1 MTAANWV
8 TLAVAL
14 IAAFASI
21 SSNRSAAKA
30 EGKLRIEES
39 RVNMEAQAYER
50 ARAFDTET
58 IARQNKRIAEL
69 VREVKALKSEVETLT
84 ERLNC
89 VDHKDD
95 E

>member
-8 TLAVAL
+8 TLTVAL

-21 SSNRSAAKA
+21 SSSRSASRAQG
-30 EGKLRIEES
+30 ELRIEES

-69 VREVKALKSEVETLT
+69 VREVKSLKSEVERLT
-84 ERLNC
+84 QRLND

-95 E
+95 Q